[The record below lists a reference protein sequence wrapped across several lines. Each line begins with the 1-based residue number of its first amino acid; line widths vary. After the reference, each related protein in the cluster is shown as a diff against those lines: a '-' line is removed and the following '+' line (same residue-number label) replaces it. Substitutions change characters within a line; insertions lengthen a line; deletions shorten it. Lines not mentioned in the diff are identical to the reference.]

1 MNNINQFDHSFDR
14 NFQLFQLKTF
24 KIFKFMNLQCSI
36 CKSNIE
42 LKDPKISCNFCGSTF
57 CIKCLRYNEDQQV
70 ILCPICGHD
79 INLSQEQLLRSNP
92 RSSIVNYSHLVD
104 VRVIQRDLVY
114 IVGIP
119 VQYSNEDILLKY
131 EFFGQYG
138 PIKKVVVNSTRIHS
152 FPNQKHSVSAY
163 ITFRNTDDALEYIYS
178 LENFSIDG
186 NKLKASFGTT
196 KYCSAFLRGQK
207 CTNPDCMYLHRSG
220 EQSDSF
226 RKDEITGSSSRFVDI
241 TRPSRPPDYNDYPK
255 QDKRPTVFPPR
266 RILKKNTGMFKKVV
280 QKDSQYN
287 SFFDFISSPE
297 EDEPII
303 IEDPPSVSL
312 MSQFK
317 LGCPSTRSVF
327 NTLLMETINSS

>member
-1 MNNINQFDHSFDR
+1 
-14 NFQLFQLKTF
+14 
-24 KIFKFMNLQCSI
+24 MNLKCSI

-42 LKDPKISCNFCGSTF
+42 LKDSKVSCNFCMSLF
-57 CIKCLRYNEDQQV
+57 CSKCLHFNEDQQK
-70 ILCPICGHD
+70 ILCPICNHD
-79 INLSQEQLLRSNP
+79 ISLSQEQLLRSNP

-152 FPNQKHSVSAY
+152 LPNQKHSVSAY
-163 ITFRNTDDALEYIYS
+163 ITFRNTDDALECIYS

-241 TRPSRPPDYNDYPK
+241 TRPSRPSDYNDYPK
-255 QDKRPTVFPPR
+255 QDKRPTIFPPR
-266 RILKKNTGMFKKVV
+266 RILKKSSNMVKKVAP
-280 QKDSQYN
+280 KDSQNN
-287 SFFDFISSPE
+287 SFFEIISSPE
-297 EDEPII
+297 EEDSII
-303 IEDPPSVSL
+303 IEDPPNISL
-312 MSQFK
+312 ISQFK
-317 LGCPSTRSVF
+317 LNRPSARSVF
-327 NTLLMETINSS
+327 NTLMMEYINSS